1 MLDPLCVRDMIERW
15 LAHDIHRHFGTEYV
29 SGTCTGNWYSCNDYA
44 MTRLIT
50 TYVRITGDEAWLR
63 RRVGDR
69 TILDHLLGCAHHHR
83 TLVRASGLADYGD
96 RNSLLEAVGTY
107 QHEVASL
114 NAANV
119 WILRETAR
127 LLEHL
132 GDSARATGLRTEA
145 DALVPLVRQL
155 YVAGEGIWSC
165 RQPDGSLVPVRHVWD
180 FIHTINFLHDDLPP
194 AQVREMIAFF
204 QRELLTPTWL
214 AALSPLDEDTGFS
227 LRPDHQWNGS
237 YPAWVSLAASALVKA
252 GRIDLLAGWLPG
264 LAATG
269 RQGPYSQ
276 AHFVENFAPT
286 LAGGARKAPTEWPF
300 INDWTCLSAGNFF
313 ETVVLDLFG
322 LDFGYERLEAS
333 PRLARFDEEASLHF
347 VPWHGRLHHV
357 AASGRI
363 EPLTP

>member
-1 MLDPLCVRDMIERW
+1 
-15 LAHDIHRHFGTEYV
+15 
-29 SGTCTGNWYSCNDYA
+29 
-44 MTRLIT
+44 
-50 TYVRITGDEAWLR
+50 
-63 RRVGDR
+63 
-69 TILDHLLGCAHHHR
+69 
-83 TLVRASGLADYGD
+83 
-96 RNSLLEAVGTY
+96 
-107 QHEVASL
+107 
-114 NAANV
+114 
-119 WILRETAR
+119 
-127 LLEHL
+127 
-132 GDSARATGLRTEA
+132 
-145 DALVPLVRQL
+145 
-155 YVAGEGIWSC
+155 
-165 RQPDGSLVPVRHVWD
+165 VPVRHVWD

-286 LAGGARKAPTEWPF
+286 LVGGARKAPTEWPF

-333 PRLARFDEEASLHF
+333 PRLARFDEEAFLHF